1 MNLQIE
7 YVPFVS
13 WPVLA
18 TFAVLCLTAIIFMI
32 INKRRGTILRAAT
45 AVLLLACLANPTIRQ
60 DEREQLTDIAVA
72 IVDQSQ
78 SQSIGQR
85 TAQTQNALTQLKS
98 RLDALGNTELRIT
111 NVTSGIESGSDGTR
125 LMTALSKTLA
135 DIPKDRFAGAFLI
148 TDGQVHDVPQ
158 TLIGLAGPIHGLISG
173 SKTES
178 DRRIVLDRSPRFGIV
193 GQEQAIQFH
202 VEESNGDKSPLAVTL
217 QIPGNDATSVE
228 VIPGVVT
235 DFPLKISHAGQNF
248 LELSVAIREG
258 ELSKENN
265 RAVAAIEG
273 IRDRLRVLLVS
284 GQPHAGERTWRDLL
298 KADASVDLVHFTI
311 LRPPEKQD
319 GTPTKELSLIAF
331 PTRELFIDKLDQFDL
346 VIFDRYHRQAILPD
360 AYMSNIAEYVKKG
373 GAVLVASGPDF
384 AESDGIY
391 ATPLSDILSAAPT
404 GQVTETPFKPALT
417 DLGKRHPV
425 TRGLPGA
432 GDGKPT
438 WGRWFRLIDTLPAA
452 EAETLMSGPDDKPL
466 LVLAHQGE
474 GRVAQLLS
482 DHGWLWA
489 RGFEGGG
496 PQTELLRRM
505 AHWLMKEP
513 DLEEEKLSAKQS
525 GDKLVITRQT
535 LADKAEDVVVTTPSG
550 KTQRVELAGN
560 GAGQFRATIPI
571 TEAGLHT
578 LNDGKLIAATAV
590 GAGDAKEASDIR
602 ATAEKL
608 QPVAT
613 ATGGGIAW
621 IEDGLPSIGKSASGQ
636 LMTGSGWMNIRA
648 NNQFRVTAI
657 RQVSLFSTLL
667 SLVLLLI
674 AASAM
679 WFREGR

>member
-1 MNLQIE
+1 MKIE
-7 YVPFVS
+7 
-13 WPVLA
+13 
-18 TFAVLCLTAIIFMI
+18 
-32 INKRRGTILRAAT
+32 
-45 AVLLLACLANPTIRQ
+45 
-60 DEREQLTDIAVA
+60 
-72 IVDQSQ
+72 
-78 SQSIGQR
+78 
-85 TAQTQNALTQLKS
+85 
-98 RLDALGNTELRIT
+98 
-111 NVTSGIESGSDGTR
+111 
-125 LMTALSKTLA
+125 
-135 DIPKDRFAGAFLI
+135 
-148 TDGQVHDVPQ
+148 
-158 TLIGLAGPIHGLISG
+158 
-173 SKTES
+173 
-178 DRRIVLDRSPRFGIV
+178 
-193 GQEQAIQFH
+193 
-202 VEESNGDKSPLAVTL
+202 
-217 QIPGNDATSVE
+217 
-228 VIPGVVT
+228 
-235 DFPLKISHAGQNF
+235 HAGQNF
-248 LELSVAIREG
+248 VELSAAIREG

-265 RAVAAIEG
+265 RTVAVIEG

-360 AYMSNIAEYVKKG
+360 AYMANITEYVKKG

-391 ATPLSDILSAAPT
+391 TTPLADVLSAAPT
-404 GQVTETPFKPALT
+404 GDVTEAPFKPTLT
-417 DLGKRHPV
+417 DTGKRHPV

-452 EAETLMSGPDDKPL
+452 EAETLMSGPDSKPL

-513 DLEEEKLSAKQS
+513 DLEEEKLSGKQL

-535 LADKAEDVVVTTPSG
+535 LADRAEPVVITTPSG
-550 KTQRVELAGN
+550 KTEKVELASD
-560 GAGQFRATIPI
+560 GAGHFTASVSI

-590 GAGDAKEASDIR
+590 GAGDAKESSDIR
-602 ATAEKL
+602 ATTEKL
-608 QPVAT
+608 QPVAA

-621 IEDGLPSIGKSASGQ
+621 LEDDIPTIGKSSAGQ
-636 LMTGSGWMNIRA
+636 LMAGSGWMNIRA

-667 SLVLLLI
+667 SMLLLLV